1 MPSLKNLRLD
11 GNPVFYYPVYR
22 EFTIAALPQ
31 LTNLDGLQ
39 VTSYERESA
48 SDVIKGE
55 RQRFSFLVELEQRLR
70 KYELLNGLSK
80 PD

>member
-1 MPSLKNLRLD
+1 MCHTLSLAHNLINSLQEIQQLQKMPSLKNLRLD

-22 EFTIAALPQ
+22 EFAIAVLPQ

-39 VTSYERESA
+39 VTSYERQSA

-55 RQRFSFLVELEQRLR
+55 R
-70 KYELLNGLSK
+70 
-80 PD
+80 

>member
-22 EFTIAALPQ
+22 EFAIATLPQ

-39 VTSYERESA
+39 VTSYERQSA
-48 SDVIKGE
+48 NDIIKGE